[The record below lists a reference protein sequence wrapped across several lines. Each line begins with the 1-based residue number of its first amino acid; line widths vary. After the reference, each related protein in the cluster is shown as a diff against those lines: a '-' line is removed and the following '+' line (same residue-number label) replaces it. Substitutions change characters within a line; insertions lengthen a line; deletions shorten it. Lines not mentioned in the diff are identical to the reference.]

1 MAEITDPD
9 TINAFLEYPLPSVA
23 KGFPNGWMS
32 ASDLQ
37 TIYNAARRTTG
48 DVLEV
53 GPWLG
58 RSSTAIAAGLRDR
71 EAEGGARVKYDIID
85 FGIASAEEWQ
95 QRFNQKLRLN
105 HDNGRVAEAVL
116 HPGGS
121 NAVMVNNLKMNDL
134 LGYTTTIMRGDIV
147 DSPIQ
152 RKYSMIFCDAL
163 HDIAEIERNMPRMAE
178 LVAPG
183 CIFVAD
189 DVVTDETAECVRSYL
204 DVKEFFFT
212 KTIRR
217 KRSKLCVFQIADVE
231 KPNSVG
237 TIGKTVKAATGSKT
251 KIAKKSTAKPKTKTT
266 AKKTRS
272 TETASA

>member
-1 MAEITDPD
+1 MSEITDPD
-9 TINAFLEYPLPSVA
+9 RINAFLEHPLPSVPR
-23 KGFPNGWMS
+23 GFPNGWMS

-37 TIYNAARRTTG
+37 AIYNAARRTTG

-71 EAEGGARVKYDIID
+71 EAAGRARVKYDIID

-95 QRFNQKLRLN
+95 ERFNQPLRLD
-105 HDNGRVAEAVL
+105 HDKGRVAEAIL

-121 NAVMVNNLKMNDL
+121 NAVMINNLKMNDL

-163 HDIAEIERNMPRMAE
+163 HDIAEIERNMPRLAE

-183 CIFVAD
+183 CVFVAD
-189 DVVTDETAECVRSYL
+189 DVVTDETAERVRSYL

-212 KTIRR
+212 RTIRR
-217 KRSKLCVFQIADVE
+217 KRSKLCVFQIADAPSSQPE
-231 KPNSVG
+231 ATSRKPSKGV
-237 TIGKTVKAATGSKT
+237 TKSAAKTASKPT
-251 KIAKKSTAKPKTKTT
+251 AKSRTSAKKARRAEP
-266 AKKTRS
+266 AQ
-272 TETASA
+272 A